1 MAKRSNY
8 RSAKSGRF
16 VTKQFAVTHK
26 ATTVKE
32 TRNI

>member
-1 MAKRSNY
+1 MAKCSNY

-26 ATTVKE
+26 STTVKE
-32 TRNI
+32 ARKN